1 MKKIIL
7 LIIIFLS
14 TVSNSNAQRIKDLA
28 YFKGI
33 STEQL
38 IGYGLV
44 VGLAGTGDSHR
55 SSFTIQSI
63 TSMLKRFGITVPET
77 NLRTRNVAA
86 VMITAKVNNLY
97 KEGTEFDVVVSSM
110 GDATSLMG
118 ATLLMT
124 PLSGADGSVYGIAQG
139 PISIGG
145 FDINTG
151 SGGRVAKNHALSGRI
166 PGGGKLE
173 AEIPG
178 GEINQS
184 ELSLILREPDFTTLN
199 NVATAI
205 NQQFGDGTASAE
217 GASEVRLIVPNN
229 VTDFT
234 SFISQLESIEVQK
247 DVVARVV
254 LNERTGTVVTGSNVR
269 ISPVTISHGSLNIS
283 IQSFPLVSQ
292 PNAFSQGETVLFN
305 NLVPNADQESGNAV
319 TIDGATNVQEVAAA
333 LNSLNVSPRDIIA
346 VFQALKE
353 AGALTAELI
362 II

>member
-1 MKKIIL
+1 MKKVTL
-7 LIIIFLS
+7 ALIIFLI
-14 TVSNSNAQRIKDLA
+14 TFSNSNAQRIKDLA
-28 YFKGI
+28 YFRGI
-33 STEQL
+33 SSEQL

-97 KEGTEFDVVVSSM
+97 KSGTEFDVVVSSM

-124 PLSGADGSVYGIAQG
+124 PLSGVDGSVYGIAQG

-145 FDINTG
+145 FDINTE

-173 AEIPG
+173 VEIPG
-178 GEINQS
+178 GEISQS
-184 ELSLILREPDFTTLN
+184 ELSLLLREPDFTTLN
-199 NVATAI
+199 NIASAI
-205 NQQFGDGTASAE
+205 NQQFGDGTAESQ
-217 GASEVRLIVPNN
+217 GASEIRLVVPND

-247 DVVARVV
+247 DVVAKVV

-283 IQSFPLVSQ
+283 IQSYPLVSQ
-292 PNAFSQGETVLFN
+292 PNSFSNGETVLFN
-305 NLVPNADQESGNAV
+305 NLVPKANQDNGNAV
-319 TIDGATNVQEVAAA
+319 TIDGASNVQEVAAA